1 MEPFKTKKRQ
11 YSKTELIFGNFA
23 IFVWILFGTAVCW
36 LYSPFGAVGFLA
48 LSSFLVF
55 YELGKKGCVSCFY
68 CQTCT
73 IGMGKLPDLFFTK
86 TPKEKLNMNRKAF
99 KLFPFVYLLLS
110 AVPIAIVA
118 VSIIQQFAI
127 YNLVLL
133 AVLIAFSVLT
143 GILRSKV
150 LINR

>member
-1 MEPFKTKKRQ
+1 
-11 YSKTELIFGNFA
+11 
-23 IFVWILFGTAVCW
+23 
-36 LYSPFGAVGFLA
+36 
-48 LSSFLVF
+48 
-55 YELGKKGCVSCFY
+55 
-68 CQTCT
+68 
-73 IGMGKLPDLFFTK
+73 MGKLPDLFFTK